1 MNALG
6 PDYPALGAA
15 VAKWRARARD
25 GLKAL
30 SREERRAY
38 GAAVERAILA
48 LQRSEAGRG
57 SPPINPRCGCASG
70 TPHNTGEAIHKAVRE
85 QQARALAAFP
95 AYVRRHRT
103 DAEWRQMYETAMA
116 EKRHATMLAA
126 AASERARESQLAI
139 SHPVRPAPLAAAATG
154 LACS

>member
-1 MNALG
+1 MSAPG

-30 SREERRAY
+30 SCEERHAY

-48 LQRSEAGRG
+48 LQRSEVSRG
-57 SPPINPRCGCASG
+57 LPPINPRCGCASG
-70 TPHNTGEAIHKAVRE
+70 TPHNTGEAIHNAVRE
-85 QQARALAAFP
+85 QQSRALAAYP
-95 AYVRRHRT
+95 SYVRRHRT

-116 EKRHATMLAA
+116 ENRRAAILAA
-126 AASERARESQLAI
+126 AASERARESEPAI
-139 SHPVRPAPLAAAATG
+139 SNPVRPAPLAAAATG